1 MATIF
6 QGFRIKGIDEKR
18 VPDPKDA
25 GTYRVGSDGINF
37 QHYTVYLILEPIKDS
52 DEDQAPNIDSDIR
65 EIWSEFFRELAEK
78 WIERFETRWQEM
90 YRGMQDVPAIGLEYC
105 DNGEYGEIRIDETHF
120 EEVEHLSESLRI
132 ELVAEVNR
140 RTLNNL
146 AEREALKEQVREI
159 NSRCFSN

>member
-78 WIERFETRWQEM
+78 
-90 YRGMQDVPAIGLEYC
+90 
-105 DNGEYGEIRIDETHF
+105 
-120 EEVEHLSESLRI
+120 
-132 ELVAEVNR
+132 
-140 RTLNNL
+140 
-146 AEREALKEQVREI
+146 
-159 NSRCFSN
+159 

>member
-1 MATIF
+1 
-6 QGFRIKGIDEKR
+6 
-18 VPDPKDA
+18 
-25 GTYRVGSDGINF
+25 
-37 QHYTVYLILEPIKDS
+37 
-52 DEDQAPNIDSDIR
+52 
-65 EIWSEFFRELAEK
+65 
-78 WIERFETRWQEM
+78 M